1 MSSESSKVSFAAV
14 RHLLYNHNPFYVI
27 SALLVLCGVWRSLA
41 GQEAAGAGW
50 PMLGILCGY
59 IALLALAAWAIV
71 RLGGVWQDAR
81 TLLVV
86 IVVML
91 VALSMSFDAIAVLDL
106 QLGKQLLVPGLA
118 FAVAVSEATLRG
130 LGIRLA
136 WFFRGPYYAALGLLF
151 VYPLWL
157 ADLVQ
162 REAETLRAWGL
173 MLFPVFGAAI
183 LLTLWPA
190 ARWGRS
196 RKWAAGA
203 PWPWPLFPWT
213 LFFFLALG
221 FAARS
226 YSLAFAFESN
236 LEGES
241 GFRAF
246 WISPLILACA
256 VLTLEMGL
264 VAGSRAAQT
273 VAVLAPLALIPLALL
288 GPGTNAT
295 QEQFLSLLQA
305 EATSPVVLTVVA
317 CIIFY
322 AWAWLRSVQLA
333 ELGFL
338 TAVALAA
345 MVDATTVDWR
355 MLAVKNLAPL
365 GLIAVLQVVLSV
377 RRNASWRMMLVVLL
391 ATAAACWPLRG
402 LTIVHSGY
410 APLHIVVLSILV
422 IGLVFDDRLARKLRR
437 TAGGLIPGLA
447 GFLLAA
453 SPILFPRLPAAASL
467 AVAAAF
473 SFLAVFYWRRERS
486 DAHLCGALTTLGLLA
501 AISLHSGYGSLDRTP
516 LASGRDWLAAGLA
529 CLAIGLLI
537 SLAKAGVLRA
547 AWRAL
552 IDWNRRFQE
561 SA

>member
-1 MSSESSKVSFAAV
+1 MPSNSSFAAI

-27 SALLVLCGVWRSLA
+27 SALLVLCGVWRSVA
-41 GQEAAGAGW
+41 GQEAAAAGW
-50 PMLGILCGY
+50 PMLGTLCGY
-59 IALLALAAWAIV
+59 ITLLAGAAWAII

-86 IVVML
+86 IVVLL

-106 QLGKQLLVPGLA
+106 ELGKQLLLPGLV
-118 FAVAVSEATLRG
+118 FAVAISEATLRG
-130 LGIRLA
+130 LGIRLS
-136 WFFRGPYYAALGLLF
+136 WYYRGPYYAALGLLF

-162 REAETLRAWGL
+162 REEEALRAWSL

-196 RKWAAGA
+196 RIWASGT
-203 PWPWPLFPWT
+203 PWLWPLFPWT
-213 LFFFLALG
+213 LFVFVALG
-221 FAARS
+221 LGARS

-236 LEGES
+236 LAGES

-246 WISPLILACA
+246 WLAPLAMACA

-264 VAGSRAAQT
+264 ASGSRAAQT
-273 VAVLAPLALIPLALL
+273 VAMLAPLGLVPLALA
-288 GPGTNAT
+288 GPGEGVT
-295 QEQFLSLLQA
+295 QRQFLALLQA
-305 EATSPVVLTVVA
+305 EATCPAVLTVSVLVLYYA
-317 CIIFY
+317 C
-322 AWAWLRSVQLA
+322 AWLRGVKLA

-355 MLAVKNLAPL
+355 MMAVRNLAPL
-365 GLIAVLQVVLSV
+365 GLIAVLQVILSV
-377 RRNASWRMMLVVLL
+377 RCNASWRMMLVVLL
-391 ATAAACWPLRG
+391 ATGAACWPLRG
-402 LTIVHSGY
+402 LSVVQSGY
-410 APLHIVVLSILV
+410 APLHIVVLSVLV
-422 IGLVFDDRLARKLRR
+422 IGLAFDDRLARELRR
-437 TAGGLIPGLA
+437 MAGGLIPALTV
-447 GFLLAA
+447 FLLAA
-453 SPILFPRLPAAASL
+453 APILFSRVPGAVSL
-467 AVAAAF
+467 AVTAAF
-473 SFLAVFYWRRERS
+473 SILAFLYWRRERS
-486 DAHLCGALTTLGLLA
+486 DLHLCGALTTLGLFA
-501 AISLHSGYGSLDRTP
+501 AMSIHAGYASLDRTP
-516 LASGRDWLAAGLA
+516 LSSGRDWLAGGMT

-552 IDWNRRFQE
+552 LEWNRRFQA